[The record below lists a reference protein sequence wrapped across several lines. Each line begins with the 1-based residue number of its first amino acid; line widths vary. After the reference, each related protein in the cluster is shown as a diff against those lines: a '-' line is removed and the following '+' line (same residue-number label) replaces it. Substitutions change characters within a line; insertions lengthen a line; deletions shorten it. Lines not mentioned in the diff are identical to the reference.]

1 MEIDI
6 FKHIIEISSGFV
18 GAGVYKLFNGDTEL
32 QDFNKNLFQYF
43 IFAAAAWILS
53 QLIIWGLAFCKVV
66 PNSTVQTALILLCA
80 ALLGAAWA
88 LFLKDAAIKVA
99 NIINKVFNKNPIG
112 LNTHMIEK
120 ITLDNKPHYFTVIKG
135 GQKISGGYLTNIIT
149 RDNAITLEPEDDTA
163 KRKTIEQE
171 INIKQRLIYLDKDIY
186 LTEYFIN

>member
-43 IFAAAAWILS
+43 IFAAAAWIMA
-53 QLIIWGLAFCKVV
+53 QLIILVLAAFGNV
-66 PNSTVQTALILLCA
+66 PGSTAQTFIILVCA
-80 ALLGAAWA
+80 VFLGAAWA
-88 LFLKDAAIKVA
+88 LFLKGAAIKTA
-99 NIINKVFNKNPIG
+99 NIFNKLFNKNEIG

-120 ITLDNKPHYFTVIKG
+120 ITLDNQPHYFTVIKG

-149 RDNAITLEPEDDTA
+149 RDNAITLEPEDDPA

-171 INIKQRLIYLDKDIY
+171 VNIKQSLIYLDKDIY

>member
-53 QLIIWGLAFCKVV
+53 QLIIWGLTFCKVV
-66 PNSTVQTALILLCA
+66 PNSTAQTFIILLCA
-80 ALLGAAWA
+80 AFLGAAWA
-88 LFLKDAAIKVA
+88 LFLKGAAIKTA
-99 NIINKVFNKNPIG
+99 NIFNKLFNKNEIG

-120 ITLDNKPHYFTVIKG
+120 ITLDNQPHYFTVYKG
-135 GQKISGGYLTNIIT
+135 GHRIGGGYLTNIIT
-149 RDNAITLEPEDDTA
+149 RDNAITLEPEDDAA
-163 KRKTIEQE
+163 KREMIEQE
-171 INIKQRLIYLDKDIY
+171 INIKQSLIYLDKDIY

>member
-66 PNSTVQTALILLCA
+66 SNSTVQTALILLCA
-80 ALLGAAWA
+80 AFLGAAWA

-120 ITLDNKPHYFTVIKG
+120 ITLDNQPHYFTVHKG
-135 GQKISGGYLTNIIT
+135 GHRIGGGYLTNIIT
-149 RDNAITLEPEDDTA
+149 RDNAITLEPEDDAAT
-163 KRKTIEQE
+163 REIIERDT
-171 INIKQRLIYLDKDIY
+171 NIKQSLIYLDKDIY